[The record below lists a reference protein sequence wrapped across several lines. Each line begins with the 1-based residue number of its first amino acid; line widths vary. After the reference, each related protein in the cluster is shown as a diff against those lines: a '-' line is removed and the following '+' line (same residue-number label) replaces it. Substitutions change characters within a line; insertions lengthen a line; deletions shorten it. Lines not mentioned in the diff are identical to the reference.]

1 MPYSLH
7 HRATLVWTEWVCLQF
22 TSTTMGSGSTLNS
35 FGSKLLQLNGSGRE
49 SVVRMAHYKGT
60 IVVVKLLSKK
70 GVTFTHVD
78 ELEMTAVSFV
88 KAKFHYA
95 SWFGAGSEHVRS

>member
-1 MPYSLH
+1 
-7 HRATLVWTEWVCLQF
+7 
-22 TSTTMGSGSTLNS
+22 MGSGSTLNS

-95 SWFGAGSEHVRS
+95 SWFGAGSELASVMEFGFCLSYCTFTITC